1 VGTKDPRV
9 DAYIEKAADFA
20 KPVLRHVRKLV
31 HATCPNV
38 EETLKWGGPFFVDG
52 GIICGMAA
60 FKQHCGIIFW
70 HYEPGSWAARNQK
83 GRGELGRLT
92 SLDDLPSDAELKRCI
107 KFAMKQN
114 AAGVKKSNKSKKPKP
129 KLPVPADFKAALSGN
144 FEAMETFENFPPSK
158 RRDYLEWILDA
169 KQPQT
174 RERRIET
181 AVEWLAEGKS
191 RNWKYEGKC
200 K

>member
-1 VGTKDPRV
+1 VGANDPRV
-9 DAYIEKAADFA
+9 DAYIAKAADFA
-20 KPVLRHVRKLV
+20 KPVLNRVRKLV
-31 HATCPNV
+31 HETCPNV

-60 FKQHCGIIFW
+60 FKAHCGVIFW
-70 HYEPGSWAARNQK
+70 HYDPGSWAARNDQ
-83 GRGELGRLT
+83 GRGEFGKLK

-107 KFAMKQN
+107 KYAMKQI
-114 AAGVKKSNKSKKPKP
+114 AAGVKKKPGKPKA
-129 KLPVPADFKAALSGN
+129 KLPVPADFKSALAEN
-144 FEAMETFENFPPSK
+144 AKAQKAFDNFPPGK

-169 KQPQT
+169 KQPAT

-181 AVEWLAEGKS
+181 AIAWLAEGKS

-200 K
+200 Q

>member
-1 VGTKDPRV
+1 MGTKDPRV
-9 DAYIEKAADFA
+9 DAYIAKSADFA
-20 KPVLRHVRKLV
+20 KPVLQHLRALV
-31 HATCPNV
+31 HATCPSV

-70 HYEPGSWAARNQK
+70 HYDPSSWAGKNDQ
-83 GRGELGRLT
+83 GRGACGKITCLA
-92 SLDDLPSDAELKRCI
+92 DLPSDAELKRCI

-114 AAGVKKSNKSKKPKP
+114 AAGVKKSPKSGKPKP
-129 KLPVPADFKAALSGN
+129 KLPVPADLTKALKDNPKART
-144 FEAMETFENFPPSK
+144 TFENFPPGK
-158 RRDYLEWILDA
+158 RRDYLEWILEA

-181 AVEWLAEGKS
+181 AVDWLAEGKS
-191 RNWKYEGKC
+191 RNWKYESK
-200 K
+200 